1 MQCLMLERYRLRKN
15 KMSKEYPANNKTL
28 TARKYNTKSYGI
40 G

>member
-15 KMSKEYPANNKTL
+15 KMNKEFQANNQAL
-28 TARKYNTKSYGI
+28 TAWKYNTKAYGI